1 MSIQRKLLVVILGL
15 SLMAA
20 IAASIM
26 ISSTSIRAGQ
36 QLLSE
41 QANLRLQLVSD
52 TQTQRLEDYL
62 SSLQQQVAGYAA
74 NTQGRRAIAAFASAY
89 RGYQLN
95 VVVRN
100 RPDVTAETAELS
112 AFINAG
118 FTARLQEVAPDLSF
132 DADAY
137 LAEIDRP
144 RLVLHYYYLI
154 ESGGAWDARAEIA
167 DAGDQSRYSI
177 THREFHEEVRGF
189 ADFYGLADAYFLSV
203 NGDIVYSVNK
213 QIDFGINVEHPVL
226 AGTGMAT
233 AFQQAVVGTPT
244 SAPVFVDFGAYLPS
258 LGEQS
263 AFLAMPMFEAGT
275 DTLLGVFVARI
286 QAQQIEA
293 TLSNFGD
300 RESLGLGATGDTY
313 LLNADRTLLSSKR
326 EFDNSPDDA
335 LVQLGVSADRQQL
348 VNARDSLSGLVQM
361 DSDGI
366 QQALRGNSGTARYIN
381 PLGNEVIGAYGPL
394 RFAGAEWVLVTEMDT
409 SEALAAGRILRNE
422 VIGYAVAVTLIVLV
436 LAFIAALW
444 MARSFSRPVAVLRGA
459 IMGIQQNHD
468 LTRRSPL
475 TGSDEFGQI
484 SAAVNLL
491 LDDIQHSIKLTRV
504 AAVTVNE
511 ASTAMTQGAEQTLLQ
526 LNEQNQRN
534 TSAEGLVEGMV
545 GSAQTVTDQARSTA
559 DVTLSTRDSIASS
572 TTTIQEVISE
582 VHQMARGV
590 NEAATTINTLANDF
604 EQIRHVLEVISNIAE
619 QTNLLALNAAIEAAR
634 AGEHGRGFAVVADEV
649 RNLAQRSRGATEEIQ
664 NIIDGLLTNTDKAQ
678 QMMTAEQQRSKSLE
692 STAQASQEALSTI
705 GESLQAIVR
714 ANEDILS
721 VSNEQSAMT
730 GDLAKVLAESFD
742 SSRHSQEQAEKNA
755 RESEK
760 LQITAQELQ
769 QNATR
774 WQVQD

>member
-52 TQTQRLEDYL
+52 TQAQRLADYL
-62 SSLQQQVAGYAA
+62 SSLQQQVEGYAA
-74 NTQGRRAIAAFASAY
+74 NSQGRRAITAFASAY

-100 RPDVTAETAELS
+100 RPDVSAETAELA
-112 AFINAG
+112 AFFEAG
-118 FTARLQEVAPDLSF
+118 FKARLQQVAPDLLF
-132 DADAY
+132 DANAY

-154 ESGGAWDARAEIA
+154 ESGGAWDARADIV

-177 THREFHEEVRGF
+177 THREFHDEIRGF
-189 ADFYGLADAYFLSV
+189 TDFYGFADAYFV
-203 NGDIVYSVNK
+203 NVDGDIVYSVNK
-213 QIDFGINVEHPVL
+213 QVDFGINVDHPVL
-226 AGTGMAT
+226 VGTGMET
-233 AFQQAVVGTPT
+233 AFRQAVEGTST
-244 SAPVFVDFGAYLPS
+244 SSPVFVDFSAYLPG
-258 LGEQS
+258 LGAQS
-263 AFLAMPMFEAGT
+263 AFFAMPMFEAGT
-275 DTLLGVFVARI
+275 DTMLGVFVARI

-293 TLSNFGD
+293 ALSNFDD
-300 RESLGLGATGDTY
+300 RASLGLGATGDTY
-313 LLNADRTLLSSKR
+313 LLNANRTLLSSKR
-326 EFDNSPDDA
+326 EFDDNPGA
-335 LVQLGVSADRQQL
+335 AMAQLGLPSDRQQL
-348 VNARDSLSGLVQM
+348 INARGSLSGLVQM

-366 QQALRGNSGTARYIN
+366 QRALQGRSGVASYIN
-381 PLGNEVIGAYGPL
+381 PLGNAVIGVYGPL
-394 RFAGAEWVLVTEMDT
+394 RFSGAEWVLVTEMDV

-422 VIGYAVAVTLIVLV
+422 VIGYAIAVTLVVLV
-436 LAFIAALW
+436 LAFVAALW

-459 IMGIQQNHD
+459 ILGIQQNHD

-491 LDDIQHSIKLTRV
+491 LDDIQHSIKLTRE
-504 AAVTVNE
+504 AAETVND
-511 ASTAMTQGAEQTLLQ
+511 ASTAMTQGSEQTLQQ

-534 TSAEGLVEGMV
+534 ASAEGLVEGMV
-545 GSAQTVTDQARSTA
+545 SSAQTVTEQARNTA
-559 DVTLSTRDSIASS
+559 DVTISTRDNITAS
-572 TTTIQEVISE
+572 TKTIQEVISE

-678 QMMTAEQQRSKSLE
+678 QMMTAEQQRSEGLE
-692 STAQASQEALSTI
+692 VTAQASQEALSTI
-705 GESLQAIVR
+705 GESLQAIVH

-721 VSNEQSAMT
+721 VSNEQSMMT

-755 RESEK
+755 HESEK
-760 LQITAQELQ
+760 LQKTARELQ

-774 WQVQD
+774 WQVDD

>member
-62 SSLQQQVAGYAA
+62 NGLRQQVAGYAA
-74 NTQGRRAIAAFASAY
+74 NTQGRRAITAFASAY

-95 VVVRN
+95 AVVRN
-100 RPDVTAETAELS
+100 RPDVTAETAELA
-112 AFINAG
+112 AFLNAG
-118 FTARLQEVAPDLSF
+118 FNARLGEVAPDLTF
-132 DADAY
+132 DANAY

-154 ESGGAWDARAEIA
+154 ESGGAWDARASID

-189 ADFYGLADAYFLSV
+189 TEFYGIADAYFLSV
-203 NGDIVYSVNK
+203 DGDIVYSVNK

-226 AGTGMAT
+226 AGTGMER
-233 AFQQAVVGTPT
+233 AFRQAVTASAT
-244 SAPVFVDFGAYLPS
+244 SDPVFVDFSTYLPG

-275 DTLLGVFVARI
+275 DTQLGVFVARI

-300 RESLGLGATGDTY
+300 RASLGLGETGDTY
-313 LLNADRTLLSSKR
+313 LLNAERTLLSSKR
-326 EFDNSPDDA
+326 EFDESPNAA
-335 LVQLGVSADRQQL
+335 LARLGVSADRQQAIL
-348 VNARDSLSGLVQM
+348 ARGSPSGRVQLDSEGVRRALQGNRGVANYVNA
-361 DSDGI
+361 
-366 QQALRGNSGTARYIN
+366 
-381 PLGNEVIGAYGPL
+381 LGNEVIGVYGPL
-394 RFAGAEWVLVTEMDT
+394 RFAGAEWVLLTEMNV

-422 VIGYAVAVTLIVLV
+422 VIGYAMAVTLVVLV
-436 LAFIAALW
+436 LAFVAALW

-459 IMGIQQNHD
+459 ILGIQQNHD
-468 LTRRSPL
+468 LTRRSPIN
-475 TGSDEFGQI
+475 GSDEFGQI

-491 LDDIQHSIKLTRV
+491 LDDIQHSIKLTRE
-504 AAVTVNE
+504 AAATVND
-511 ASTAMTQGAEQTLLQ
+511 ASTAMTEGSEQTLAQ
-526 LNEQNQRN
+526 LNEQNRRN
-534 TSAEGLVEGMV
+534 ESAEGLVEGMV
-545 GSAQTVTDQARSTA
+545 GSAQTVTEQARNTVE
-559 DVTLSTRDSIASS
+559 VTLSTRDNITAS
-572 TTTIQEVISE
+572 TQTIQEVISE

-590 NEAATTINTLANDF
+590 SEAATTINALATDF
-604 EQIRHVLEVISNIAE
+604 EQIRHVLTVISNIAE

-649 RNLAQRSRGATEEIQ
+649 RNLAQRSRGATDEIQ
-664 NIIDGLLTNTDKAQ
+664 GIIDGLLTNTDKAQ
-678 QMMTAEQQRSKSLE
+678 QMMTAEQQRSEGLE
-692 STAQASQEALSTI
+692 ATAQASQEALSSI

-760 LQITAQELQ
+760 LLSTAQELQ

-774 WQVQD
+774 WRVED